1 MNEPEA
7 QAPSAAPAG
16 DMKPRADRVDLDN
29 VNVMQQAILERVR
42 RAQQRGQ
49 WLPRITPLQW
59 LLSAI
64 VAVILVAGIFN
75 VVDAGLTAFQ
85 KFAEVA
91 MRPDPEPAP
100 EAVRPVDP
108 SEPVAIMV
116 VPDTSVVPDNGP
128 AGPGSAPPP
137 R

>member
-1 MNEPEA
+1 MNETEA

-29 VNVMQQAILERVR
+29 VNVMQRAILERV
-42 RAQQRGQ
+42 QREHGRGA
-49 WLPRITPLQW
+49 WLPTITPLQW
-59 LLSAI
+59 AISAV
-64 VAVILVAGIFN
+64 VAVILVIGIFN

-100 EAVRPVDP
+100 ETVRPVDP

-116 VPDTSVVPDNGP
+116 VPDTSVVPDNGS
-128 AGPGSAPPP
+128 SAPASAPAP
-137 R
+137 